1 MKAPEFNSSL
11 RNSYQKLQ
19 QHFHETNTSQNALSA
34 IGLALLN
41 KVPEE
46 IKRATNYYHH
56 HHHYYCH
63 YHYYYYS
70 IIHFLMLI
78 FSLF

>member
-41 KVPEE
+41 KSLKKSKEQL
-46 IKRATNYYHH
+46 ITT
-56 HHHYYCH
+56 
-63 YHYYYYS
+63 
-70 IIHFLMLI
+70 IIITITIIIIIIIIIQLFI
-78 FSLF
+78 F